1 MLQKGD
7 KMKLIN
13 AGEYNKQKVTQIM
26 TQETPSYWSTT
37 GNDQKTTTLT
47 PNMMTERKGTQE
59 EKGTSPVTTQRFCTP
74 GFALK
79 SDMITRP
86 KLQKEIIT
94 ANTQTKPHHI
104 SSSPFNSSEVMKKIL

>member
-1 MLQKGD
+1 
-7 KMKLIN
+7 MKLIN

-59 EKGTSPVTTQRFCTP
+59 EKGTSPVTAQRFA
-74 GFALK
+74 FK

-94 ANTQTKPHHI
+94 ANTQTEPHHI